1 KNELGITSYSPLGGG
16 FLTGKYSKDK
26 LPDSMR
32 AETTKNRY
40 FKDRNFRILDTLK
53 ELATSH
59 DASIPQIALVWVLAQ
74 NVVTAPIIGAN
85 SPEQLEENFK
95 ALELKLTDDDINR
108 LNEVSDWA
116 EMDDLA
122 R

>member
-1 KNELGITSYSPLGGG
+1 
-16 FLTGKYSKDK
+16 
-26 LPDSMR
+26 MR

-53 ELATSH
+53 ELATAH
-59 DASIPQIALVWVLAQ
+59 DASIPQIALSWVLAQ

-85 SPEQLEENFK
+85 SPEQLEENLN
-95 ALELKLTDDDINR
+95 ALELKLTDDDINH